1 VKLLAHIWSSDGDR
15 KEQSLQKH
23 CEKVAIYAAESLN
36 GTNFYHMGYLAGLL
50 HDMGKATKRFNDYL
64 EDAAAG
70 KDVVRGSVNHTFA
83 GVVYLLE
90 KYHKQ
95 EDIPQRK
102 LTSEIIAYA
111 MGSHHGLFD
120 CVDLEGK
127 NGFSYRLNKDK
138 EELCYEEA
146 VQNFFKY
153 VVDEKETEIIF
164 DNAVEEFCRYYE
176 KLKLDWNNNFEKVF
190 YQIGMLARLVL
201 SAVIYGDRR
210 DTSESMNRKD
220 SNQEKSMNRIG
231 SDQEK
236 SVDWKIQREYTEKK
250 ICIFD
255 TDTELNRVRQM
266 ISEQCVEAAK
276 KPNGI
281 YRLDVPTGG
290 GKTLSTLRYAMA
302 CAEEHHKRR
311 IIFIIP
317 LLSVL
322 DQNVKVIRE
331 FVKDDSLILEHHSN
345 VVSNKE
351 SDEECAELDQ
361 YEILT
366 ESWDSPIIVSTLVQ
380 LLNILFTHKTT
391 EVGRMHALC
400 DSVIVIDE
408 VQSIPLKT
416 ISMFNMAINFLS
428 AYCNSTIVLS
438 SATQPCLDELEWPV
452 TFAEHPE
459 MVRLKKDELR
469 VFERA
474 EIIDWTNPYGMDMGE
489 CKEFCESLMATQT
502 SLLVICNT
510 KSEARTLYEKLCK
523 SAEKEQ
529 WYVCHLSTAMCQ
541 AHRLDVLSALQEK
554 LRVLQSGLNRNR
566 PIEKIVCISTQ
577 LVEAGIDFSF
587 ECVVRVLAG
596 IDNLAQAAGRC
607 NRGNEYGH
615 KGKVYLINL
624 KNENLSMLKEIVDA
638 QNSTRGVLQYAKNGK
653 KESLI
658 GSYFTKMFYTNLFN
672 EKDIRRKMRYPMPD
686 WSDDVEL
693 LDLLAN
699 KNPYA
704 SKKEK
709 TFLQQPFKTIGKNFK
724 VFDDQT
730 IDVLVPYK
738 EGKFLIKELNE
749 AVERDVPVVALKD
762 LFNRTKRFSICIYQ
776 WQKEKLSNEYL
787 TSLFE
792 DRVFVLNEAAYDKQ
806 GLVDLEEPTVEDYIL

>member
-1 VKLLAHIWSSDGDR
+1 MKLLAHIVSSDGVP
-15 KEQSLQKH
+15 KEQSLKQH
-23 CEKVAIYAAESLN
+23 CKSVAIYAAESLN
-36 GTNFYHMGYLAGLL
+36 STNFYHMGYLAGLL
-50 HDMGKATKRFNDYL
+50 HDMGKATKKFNDYL

-70 KDVVRGSVNHTFA
+70 KNVVRGSVNHTFA

-102 LTSEIIAYA
+102 LTAEIIVYA
-111 MGSHHGLFD
+111 IGSHHGLFD

-127 NGFSYRLNKDK
+127 NGFIYRLNKDK

-153 VVDEKETEIIF
+153 VADEKEIENIF
-164 DNAVEEFCRYYE
+164 ENAVEEFCRYYK
-176 KLKLDWNNNFEKVF
+176 KLTFDWNNKFEKVF

-210 DTSESMNRKD
+210 DTSEFMNEKD
-220 SNQEKSMNRIG
+220 SGQEKY
-231 SDQEK
+231 
-236 SVDWKIQREYTEKK
+236 VDWKIQREYTEKK
-250 ICIFD
+250 IHMLD
-255 TDTELNRVRQM
+255 ADTELNRVRQL

-276 KPNGI
+276 NPNGI

-302 CAEEHHKRR
+302 YAEEHHKKR

-331 FVKDDSLILEHHSN
+331 FVQDDSLILEHHSN

-351 SDEECAELDQ
+351 SDEESAELDQ

-391 EVGRMHALC
+391 EAGRMRALC
-400 DSVIVIDE
+400 NSVIVIDE
-408 VQSIPLKT
+408 VQSLPIKT
-416 ISMFNMAINFLS
+416 VSMFNMAINFLS

-438 SATQPCLDELEWPV
+438 SATQPCLGELEWPV
-452 TFAEHPE
+452 KFAEHPD
-459 MVRLKKDELR
+459 MVRLRKDELR

-474 EIIDWTNPYGMDMGE
+474 EIIDHTNPYGMDMDE
-489 CKEFCESLMATQT
+489 CKEFCESLMTTQN

-510 KSEARTLYEKLCK
+510 KREARTLYEKICK

-541 AHRLDVLSALQEK
+541 AHRLDVLETLQEK
-554 LRVLQSGLNRNR
+554 LRVLQKGLNDNR

-596 IDNLAQAAGRC
+596 IDNLAQSAGRC
-607 NRGNEYGH
+607 NRSNEYGH

-624 KNENLSMLKEIVDA
+624 KNENLSMLKEIAAA
-638 QNSTRGVLQYAKNGK
+638 QNSTRGVLYCVKDR
-653 KESLI
+653 KEENLT
-658 GSYFTKMFYTNLFN
+658 GSYATEMFYSNLFN
-672 EKDIRRKMRYPMPD
+672 EKDIERKMQYPIPD
-686 WSDDVEL
+686 WNDEVNL
-693 LDLLAN
+693 LNLLAN
-699 KNPYA
+699 KNPCA

-709 TFLQQPFKTIGKNFK
+709 TFLQQPFKTIGKKFQ

-730 IDVLVPYK
+730 IDILVPYE
-738 EGKFLIKELNE
+738 EGKSLIKELNE
-749 AVERDVPVVALKD
+749 AEERHMPVVALKN
-762 LFNRTKRFSICIYQ
+762 LFNQTKRFSICIYQ
-776 WQKEKLSNEYL
+776 WQKEKLSKNGYL

-792 DRVFVLNEAAYDKQ
+792 DRVFVLNENAYDKQ
-806 GLVDLEEPTVEDYIL
+806 GLVDMEEPTVEKYIL

>member
-1 VKLLAHIWSSDGDR
+1 
-15 KEQSLQKH
+15 
-23 CEKVAIYAAESLN
+23 
-36 GTNFYHMGYLAGLL
+36 
-50 HDMGKATKRFNDYL
+50 
-64 EDAAAG
+64 
-70 KDVVRGSVNHTFA
+70 
-83 GVVYLLE
+83 
-90 KYHKQ
+90 
-95 EDIPQRK
+95 
-102 LTSEIIAYA
+102 
-111 MGSHHGLFD
+111 
-120 CVDLEGK
+120 
-127 NGFSYRLNKDK
+127 
-138 EELCYEEA
+138 
-146 VQNFFKY
+146 
-153 VVDEKETEIIF
+153 
-164 DNAVEEFCRYYE
+164 
-176 KLKLDWNNNFEKVF
+176 
-190 YQIGMLARLVL
+190 
-201 SAVIYGDRR
+201 
-210 DTSESMNRKD
+210 
-220 SNQEKSMNRIG
+220 
-231 SDQEK
+231 
-236 SVDWKIQREYTEKK
+236 
-250 ICIFD
+250 
-255 TDTELNRVRQM
+255 
-266 ISEQCVEAAK
+266 
-276 KPNGI
+276 
-281 YRLDVPTGG
+281 
-290 GKTLSTLRYAMA
+290 
-302 CAEEHHKRR
+302 
-311 IIFIIP
+311 
-317 LLSVL
+317 
-322 DQNVKVIRE
+322 
-331 FVKDDSLILEHHSN
+331 
-345 VVSNKE
+345 
-351 SDEECAELDQ
+351 
-361 YEILT
+361 
-366 ESWDSPIIVSTLVQ
+366 
-380 LLNILFTHKTT
+380 
-391 EVGRMHALC
+391 
-400 DSVIVIDE
+400 
-408 VQSIPLKT
+408 
-416 ISMFNMAINFLS
+416 
-428 AYCNSTIVLS
+428 
-438 SATQPCLDELEWPV
+438 
-452 TFAEHPE
+452 
-459 MVRLKKDELR
+459 
-469 VFERA
+469 
-474 EIIDWTNPYGMDMGE
+474 
-489 CKEFCESLMATQT
+489 
-502 SLLVICNT
+502 
-510 KSEARTLYEKLCK
+510 
-523 SAEKEQ
+523 
-529 WYVCHLSTAMCQ
+529 MCQ